1 MLQLLLLVVPAA
13 TAVVVVELAA
23 FAEES
28 VVAAAAEAVWHWEAT
43 DFEVAGCQAAFES
56 ERSDHLVSDLEQSEI
71 DENFKNY
78 ALSKQEWVCIPEAA
92 ATGLVQY

>member
-1 MLQLLLLVVPAA
+1 MPAA
-13 TAVVVVELAA
+13 TPVVVVAVVELAA

-28 VVAAAAEAVWHWEAT
+28 VVAAAEAVWHWEAT

-71 DENFKNY
+71 DENFKTN

>member
-1 MLQLLLLVVPAA
+1 MLL
-13 TAVVVVELAA
+13 
-23 FAEES
+23 S
-28 VVAAAAEAVWHWEAT
+28 VVMLAVEELGVLVEVSFVAVEAGEAT

-78 ALSKQEWVCIPEAA
+78 ALSKQDWVCIPEAA